1 MDIFIYRNGR
11 VDEYIH
17 VDYLEKNEIKD
28 VLGWDETSPL
38 LQDVLY
44 YPKGLSAA
52 SIAKLRH
59 VKTKEEVVTILE
71 KNTKAQTLANEVFD
85 I

>member
-1 MDIFIYRNGR
+1 MDFLNPVTI
-11 VDEYIH
+11 
-17 VDYLEKNEIKD
+17 LESIKH
-28 VLGWDETSPL
+28 ET
-38 LQDVLY
+38 D
-44 YPKGLSAA
+44 